1 MVDNVVKAFSVKPYA
16 SPSNTNKD
24 NKWEVVKIMPGGNV
38 LSYPVIMALKVA
50 VEEVVKQQK
59 LDYNSY
65 VSDSVSSLPEMQLN
79 TNMQAVMRTLM
90 GGAMK

>member
-1 MVDNVVKAFSVKPYA
+1 MVDNVVKAFSGKPYA
-16 SPSNTNKD
+16 SPGNTNKE
-24 NKWEVVKIMPGGNV
+24 NKWEVVKTMTGGNV

-50 VEEVVKQQK
+50 VEDVVKQQK
-59 LDYNSY
+59 LDHNSY

-79 TNMQAVMRTLM
+79 KNMQSVIRTLM